1 MVTSKA
7 VPKHPVYAADDSLA
21 ARWRKGK
28 AVGSIWILLAISSP
42 LSFKTHSRTRCS
54 SLLDCRGC
62 CNMGSKSN
70 GHDERDAVG
79 KHFEEK
85 IKESSM
91 FNWEGIST
99 SESRTQFWFILIE
112 SKMEI
117 LAFYILFYCLSDSR
131 AHMPAIERIV
141 VLISL
146 SRYFA
151 GATGVKGNRYTRIK
165 QFDEI
170 NFRRY
175 LQPRVSPRFSKAGK
189 PGYAQ
194 SLNGK
199 IERPQQAEEV
209 EMTSRVIACISCS
222 SRAIL
227 ISGPYWHIEID
238 WVESLDMRRRCT
250 RVWTWYWR
258 ASKAPVLMQLMEDL
272 IFSPYSDLSH
282 FPVQWQRMRLKNLNR
297 EIRGGGWIG
306 PSPPVSGTDL

>member
-1 MVTSKA
+1 
-7 VPKHPVYAADDSLA
+7 
-21 ARWRKGK
+21 
-28 AVGSIWILLAISSP
+28 
-42 LSFKTHSRTRCS
+42 
-54 SLLDCRGC
+54 
-62 CNMGSKSN
+62 
-70 GHDERDAVG
+70 
-79 KHFEEK
+79 
-85 IKESSM
+85 
-91 FNWEGIST
+91 
-99 SESRTQFWFILIE
+99 
-112 SKMEI
+112 MEI

-227 ISGPYWHIEID
+227 ISGPY
-238 WVESLDMRRRCT
+238 
-250 RVWTWYWR
+250 
-258 ASKAPVLMQLMEDL
+258 
-272 IFSPYSDLSH
+272 
-282 FPVQWQRMRLKNLNR
+282 
-297 EIRGGGWIG
+297 
-306 PSPPVSGTDL
+306 